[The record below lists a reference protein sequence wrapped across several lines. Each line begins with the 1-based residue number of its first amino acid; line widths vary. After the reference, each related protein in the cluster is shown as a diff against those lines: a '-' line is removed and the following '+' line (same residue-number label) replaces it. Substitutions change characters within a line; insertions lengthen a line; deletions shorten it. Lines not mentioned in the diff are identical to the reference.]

1 MNLRS
6 RLVCLLAPLVLL
18 AAGEAGAS
26 APAVS
31 AVSAVS
37 APGLVAPAAGCEL
50 TAGSLA
56 VVEWEGQPPLVEAE
70 EWEAFLSLDGGRT
83 HPLRI
88 TPHLDLSIRRFTFRV
103 PAFPTRDA
111 RLLLRFGDERR
122 EVEVEPPHRF
132 VIVPGVEGV
141 SPTSW
146 ISLSKGERARP
157 GDEGVVFWVE
167 GARDGSGLREVMAA
181 EANLACR
188 SVETGRLPWLFALV
202 PSPQR
207 AAFGAPAVPFAA
219 QRTPLPC
226 RTETGPSPSAQ
237 ERPPVRL
244 LISRFNE

>member
-1 MNLRS
+1 MNLHR
-6 RLVCLLAPLVLL
+6 RLGRLLLVLPLPLL
-18 AAGEAGAS
+18 AAEVAS
-26 APAVS
+26 AAV
-31 AVSAVS
+31 AGG
-37 APGLVAPAAGCEL
+37 PRLVAPVAGREL

-56 VVEWEGQPPLVEAE
+56 VVEWEGQPPLAEAE

-88 TPHLDLSIRRFTFRV
+88 TPHLDLAIRRFTFRV

-132 VIVPGVEGV
+132 TIVPGLGV

-146 ISLSKGERARP
+146 ISLSKGERARS
-157 GDEGVVFWVE
+157 GEDGVVFWVE
-167 GARDGSGLREVMAA
+167 GARDGSGLREVMA
-181 EANLACR
+181 EGVDLAFQ

-207 AAFGAPAVPFAA
+207 VSFAAPAGPFQA
-219 QRTPLPC
+219 QRTPPPQ
-226 RTETGPSPSAQ
+226 RTEAGPSPSAPD
-237 ERPPVRL
+237 RPPVRL

>member
-6 RLVCLLAPLVLL
+6 RLACLLSPLVLL

-26 APAVS
+26 AVS

-37 APGLVAPAAGCEL
+37 APRLVAPVPGREL
-50 TAGSLA
+50 AAGSLA
-56 VVEWEGQPPLVEAE
+56 VVEWEGEPPLEEAE

-88 TPHLDLSIRRFTFRV
+88 TPHLDLSVRRFTFRV

-111 RLLLRFGDERR
+111 RFLLRYGDERR
-122 EVEVEPPHRF
+122 EVEVETPYRF
-132 VIVPGVEGV
+132 TIVPGWGGVV
-141 SPTSW
+141 SPASR
-146 ISLSKGERARP
+146 ISLSRGERARP
-157 GDEGVVFWVE
+157 GDDGVVVWVE
-167 GARDGSGLREVMAA
+167 GARDGSGLREVLA
-181 EANLACR
+181 EEADLAFH
-188 SVETGRLPWLFALV
+188 SVETRRLPWLFVLV

-219 QRTPLPC
+219 QRTPPPR